1 MAGTTSYLDVSFSP
15 TTLLLCFSCIVV
27 ALLIH
32 TKRNA
37 KTIKSGLRWAPS
49 PPGYP
54 IVGNLPDIIKAAN
67 ADRLHLLI
75 QTWAKEYGPVVKVS
89 AGRIDQYFINE
100 DKAVKE
106 ILDKHSATT
115 SDRPRWIYSNEYV
128 CDQKNVL
135 LLSASHPRWKNQRKM
150 INSMVTSP
158 AAADAALPLNN
169 FETARFLHAVIAD
182 PLANTPQQ
190 NVWAKLK
197 RYQYS
202 LFALQTF
209 GFPINNEDS
218 PSIDFI
224 FCKRDLS
231 YWVPGSG
238 SSPLNALDTDERT
251 DSVFESIKGTLPGAR
266 IVETFPI
273 LEKLPMAL
281 KPWARAGRDAHERDL
296 MWCRERM
303 QRCKDAIAK
312 GTALPYCTLARL
324 LQDPKL
330 GGLDSE
336 DEAAYINLELIGAA
350 ADTSMMTM
358 WGFLEAMLSYPAIQ
372 KKAQAEI
379 DATVPDRLPVWEDLD
394 DMPYLRCIMKEV
406 WRWRP
411 PVALGHPHVA
421 QEDLE
426 YEGIHIPKGAFLHLN
441 AWAIHHSENRHKDP
455 DAFIPERYEG
465 DERSSQQ
472 SINLA
477 DPTQRDHFAFGAG
490 RRICPGY
497 HVAERSFF
505 VGFSRLLWA
514 FDIKPKP
521 NAKLPLPH
529 DSGFNGIMPGSR
541 SKDLPFMLV
550 LRDESRRSVIEQEYQ
565 QEMANFEVVL
575 GMGDL

>member
-1 MAGTTSYLDVSFSP
+1 MSRTPSFLDFSFSP
-15 TTLLLCFSCIVV
+15 TTLLLCVSCIAV
-27 ALLIH
+27 AVFIH
-32 TKRNA
+32 TKRNT
-37 KTIKSGLRWAPS
+37 KTLKSGLRWAPS

-54 IVGNLPDIIKAAN
+54 VVGNLPDIVKAAK
-67 ADRLHLLI
+67 ADRMHLQM

-89 AGRIDQYFINE
+89 AGTIDQYFINE
-100 DKAVKE
+100 DTAVKE
-106 ILDKHSATT
+106 LLDKHSSTT

-150 INSMVTSP
+150 INAMVTSP
-158 AAADAALPLNN
+158 AAADSALPLNN
-169 FETARFLHAVIAD
+169 FETARFLHAVITD
-182 PLANTPQQ
+182 PLANTAEQ

-218 PSIDFI
+218 PSIHYI
-224 FCKRDLS
+224 F
-231 YWVPGSG
+231 W
-238 SSPLNALDTDERT
+238 
-251 DSVFESIKGTLPGAR
+251 SVFESIKGTLPGAK

-273 LEKLPMAL
+273 FERLPMAL
-281 KPWARAGRDAHERDL
+281 KPWARAGRAAHERDL
-296 MWCRERM
+296 AWCRERM

-358 WGFLEAMLSYPAIQ
+358 WGFLEAMLSYPAVQ
-372 KKAQAEI
+372 KKAQEEI
-379 DATVPDRLPVWEDLD
+379 DANVPDRLPVWEDLE

-426 YEGIHIPKGAFLHLN
+426 YKGIQIPKGAFLHLN
-441 AWAIHHSENRHKDP
+441 AWAIHHDENRHKDP

-521 NAKLPLPH
+521 NAMLPLPR

-541 SKDLPFMLV
+541 GKDLPFMLV
-550 LRDESRRSVIEQEYQ
+550 LRDESKRSVIEQEYQ
-565 QEMANFEVVL
+565 QEMANFDVVL